1 MPAVTLRR
9 SLALL
14 VAVPAAA
21 AIGSTPAIA
30 ASEGPVHSSHAAKPA
45 HLSVDLKGVHD
56 GKVRVGRRA
65 RAVGFLRPFVPG
77 QHVQVKL
84 LRKGHVIQKLNPKT
98 RKIRGK
104 NKGRYRFRSPTL
116 TKPAAY
122 RIVATHLGSPQ
133 QQGATARAR
142 SFHIKFP
149 DVDPGDRNSTVRIF
163 NRLLAGEG
171 YVATHGK
178 DYSNR
183 TEFGVMAFRKAN
195 GMKRTF
201 NANPAIFKKL
211 ANDRGGFNLKY
222 PGAGKHVEV
231 DISRQVMVL
240 ANNGKPQHTIP
251 VSTGAPATPTIRGH
265 FRFYSRQAG
274 FNSSGM
280 YYSVYFRGGYA
291 THGYHSVPTYPASH
305 GCVRNPIPLSVF
317 IYNWVRIGMSIYVY
331 G

>member
-1 MPAVTLRR
+1 V
-9 SLALL
+9 
-14 VAVPAAA
+14 
-21 AIGSTPAIA
+21 
-30 ASEGPVHSSHAAKPA
+30 
-45 HLSVDLKGVHD
+45 
-56 GKVRVGRRA
+56 GKRA

-98 RKIRGK
+98 RRVGGK

-116 TKPAAY
+116 TKPAGY
-122 RIVATHLGSPQ
+122 RIVARHLGSPQ
-133 QQGATARAR
+133 QRGATARAPN
-142 SFHIKFP
+142 FHINFP
-149 DVDPGDRNSTVRIF
+149 DVDPGDSNSTVRIF
-163 NRLLAGEG
+163 NRLLAREG
-171 YVATHGK
+171 YIATHGK
-178 DYSNR
+178 DYSNK

-195 GMKRTF
+195 GMKRTV

-211 ANDRGGFNLKY
+211 ANDRGGFHLKY

-317 IYNWVRIGMSIYVY
+317 IYNWVRLGMSIYVY